1 MTKLLDVRRRPTKM
15 LALVHDEP
23 ITMRTFAGELMHGRV
38 QLIDPET
45 RASWL
50 LTDETELWTHYE
62 LEDDAALPA
71 GAAAGLDARGSDAR
85 GERNADKA

>member
-1 MTKLLDVRRRPTKM
+1 MTKLLDVRRRRGKM

-23 ITMRTFAGELMHGRV
+23 ITMRTVAGELMHGRV
-38 QLIDPET
+38 HLVDRET

-50 LTDETELWTHYE
+50 LADETELWTYYE

-71 GAAAGLDARGSDAR
+71 GAAAGLDARGGDER
-85 GERNADKA
+85 GKRNAD